1 MIDLKKKEEEILDGL
16 KDFQRSTVDRV
27 HDLLTNDFTR
37 VLVADEVGLGKTMI
51 ARGVMAKIA
60 RYHQEVLN
68 DPLFKV
74 VYVCSNQSIARQNLQ
89 KLQIDKRVKLEDSSD
104 TRLSMQHLKIFENNF
119 DQELKERFIQ
129 LIPLT
134 PSTSFNM
141 TSGCGSASERALIY
155 SILKEYSPLDD
166 YLDQLEILLIDTA
179 TKSWEWTKL
188 GYEKRVEAC
197 NEKSDGQYLTTML
210 NRIEHFFDKD
220 SSLND
225 AIHEVCEKIKR
236 ENIIG
241 KRVEGT
247 NQVIFKLRRMMAEI
261 SVDLMDP
268 DLVIMDEFQ
277 RFPELVNADGESETA
292 LLAKKF
298 FNSKRYNDEEKVKIL
313 LLSATPYKLY
323 STLEEISEK
332 GEDEHYKEFMQVTGF
347 LFEHH
352 PEQQHHFKKVWGDF
366 SASLNLFMIRDIAV
380 IQAKKQE
387 AEDSLYKGIART
399 ERMTVEG
406 SSELVDASIEPV
418 EITKEDVLSYVHM
431 DRMLQEIGIMDKV
444 PVDYVKS
451 TPYLMSFMEHYK
463 LKQKITRHVK
473 KYPENISLVDKP
485 HLWIKRSAINHYRKL
500 PDTNARLAKLKEI
513 ALPKHAE
520 RLLWIPPSLPYYE
533 SGGCY
538 ARQER
543 FSKLLIFSAWE
554 MVPRAVSTLLSYE
567 SERLTVGELIKKT
580 PKKKKRKNRTYFAE
594 RRFPQSRLS
603 FAMRNNVPANMNHMT
618 LLYPSVTL
626 AKLFDPVD
634 VLNRKLPLEE
644 LKHELGE
651 NIQRLLEKVP
661 IKPQGHEAREDE
673 KWYYIAPLL
682 FDLNEETVQEWF
694 NSEQL
699 LPVMDKNEGEHT
711 SDDKAA
717 LTKHLEALRNVFQ
730 KGEFVELGKQPKNLK
745 DVLVNMVL
753 GSPAIC
759 ALRMFH
765 DWQGKSMPYAVHL
778 AKILIDRFNTQEAIS
793 IVELD
798 YGKQKNGERDAH
810 WQNILKYCVD
820 GNIQAMLDEYAH
832 MLIEEAGLRNVEN
845 DWRNEQ
851 LIQLMTSAL
860 STHSATY
867 NVDTYESFKNRVKE
881 KSGKDQVMKMRTS
894 YAVGFADKRNE
905 DTTLNRKKN
914 VRLAFNSPFRPFVL
928 ATTSVGQE
936 GLDFHYYC
944 RKIVHWNLPSNPV
957 DLEQRE
963 GRINRYK
970 CFAIRQNIANKY
982 GNISF
987 QNDIWQ
993 EMFTTANEN
1002 ERDEHTPELVPFWS
1016 LPENQNIKIERIV
1029 PIYPLSKDG
1038 VKYERLMKIM
1048 QLYRLS
1054 LGQARQEELMEYL
1067 FEHQVEQEQ
1076 LQDLFMNLSPYYK
1089 EKNRLNSSD
1098 IKTH

>member
-1 MIDLKKKEEEILDGL
+1 MIDLKTKDEEIYEGL
-16 KDFQRSTVDRV
+16 KDFQKATVDRV
-27 HDLLTNDFTR
+27 YNLLTDDFTR

-60 RYHQEVLN
+60 RYHQEVLK

-104 TRLSMQHLKIFENNF
+104 TRLSMQHLKIFENDF
-119 DQELKERFIQ
+119 DEELKERFIQ

-141 TSGCGSASERALIY
+141 TSGCGSASERALMY
-155 SILKEYSPLDD
+155 LILKEFSPIKN
-166 YLDQLEILLIDTA
+166 YLDQLDILLMDSA

-188 GYEKRVEAC
+188 GYEKRVEVC
-197 NEKSDGQYLTTML
+197 NAKSDGQYLNTML
-210 NRIEHFFDKD
+210 YRIEQFFDKD
-220 SSLND
+220 SSLID
-225 AIHEVCEKIKR
+225 TIHEVCERIKQ
-236 ENIIG
+236 ENVIG
-241 KRVEGT
+241 IRVEGA
-247 NQVIFKLRRMMAEI
+247 NQLIFKLRRMMAEI

-298 FNSKRYNDEEKVKIL
+298 FNSPRLNDNEKVKIL

-352 PEQQHHFKKVWGDF
+352 PEQQRHFKRVWEDF
-366 SASLNLFMIRDIAV
+366 SSSLNLFSIRDIAV
-380 IQAKKQE
+380 LQAKKQE
-387 AEDSLYKGIART
+387 AEDSLYRGIART
-399 ERMTVEG
+399 ERMAVEG
-406 SSELVDASIEPV
+406 SSELINASLEPV
-418 EITKEDVLSYVHM
+418 KITKEDVLSYVHM
-431 DRMLQEIGIMDKV
+431 DRMLQEIGIMDNV

-451 TPYLMSFMEHYK
+451 TPFLMSFMEHYK

-473 KYPENISLVDKP
+473 KYPENLSVVDKP
-485 HLWIKRSAINHYRKL
+485 HLWIKRGAINRYKKL
-500 PDTNARLAKLKEI
+500 PDTNARLTKIKEI

-533 SGGCY
+533 FGGCY
-538 ARQER
+538 SRQER
-543 FSKLLIFSAWE
+543 FSKLLIFSGWE

-580 PKKKKRKNRTYFAE
+580 SKKKKWKNRTYFAE
-594 RRFPQSRLS
+594 RRFPQPRLS
-603 FAMRNNVPANMNHMT
+603 FAMRNNAPANMNHLT
-618 LLYPSVTL
+618 LLYPSITL
-626 AKLFDPVD
+626 AKLFNPID
-634 VLNRKLPLEE
+634 VLNKNLTLEE
-644 LKHELGE
+644 LKSEIAD
-651 NIQRLLEKVP
+651 NIQYLLDQLPYQTYEQEV
-661 IKPQGHEAREDE
+661 REDE
-673 KWYYIAPLL
+673 RWYYLAPLL
-682 FDLNEETVQEWF
+682 LDQDEEAVKEWF
-694 NSEQL
+694 NNEKL
-699 LPVMDKNEGEHT
+699 LPVMDDNKDEDT
-711 SDDKAA
+711 TDDKAA
-717 LTKHLEALRNVFQ
+717 LTKHLEELRTIFQ
-730 KGEFVELGKQPKNLK
+730 EKEFVKLGKQPKNLK

-759 ALRMFH
+759 ALRMFN
-765 DWQGKSMPYAVHL
+765 DWEGRSLPYAVHL
-778 AKILIDRFNTQEAIS
+778 AKILIDRFNTQESIS
-793 IVELD
+793 IVELE
-798 YGKQKNGERDAH
+798 YGNQKNKERNAH
-810 WQNILKYCVD
+810 WQNVLKYCVD

-832 MLIEEAGLRNVEN
+832 MLIEEAGLRNVDN

-851 LIQLMTSAL
+851 LTHLMTSAL

-867 NVDTYESFKNRVKE
+867 NVDTYESFKKRVKD
-881 KSGKDQVMKMRTS
+881 KSGKDQVIKLRTN

-905 DTTLNRKKN
+905 DTTHNRKKN

-928 ATTSVGQE
+928 VTTSVGQE

-982 GNISF
+982 GNIPF
-987 QNDIWQ
+987 ENDVWQ
-993 EMFTTANEN
+993 EMFTAANKN
-1002 ERDEHTPELVPFWS
+1002 ERNGHTPELVPFWS
-1016 LPENQNIKIERIV
+1016 LPENQDIKIERIV

-1054 LGQARQEELMEYL
+1054 LGQARQEELLEYL
-1067 FEHQVEQEQ
+1067 FKHQVEQDQ
-1076 LQDLFMNLSPYYK
+1076 LQNLFMNLSPYYK
-1089 EKNRLNSSD
+1089 EKEK
-1098 IKTH
+1098 IGKY